1 MALIWT
7 AWNSGTHLE
16 SGAGYGFKVPISDR
30 DTLFEREWKSV
41 ILELPAANGY
51 TKTEVNIAKASFW
64 SKTCHELIKR
74 DIGQWLRSSGH
85 APWLRGHPPKVRVE
99 VVGERRF
106 RVDGVAG

>member
-7 AWNSGTHLE
+7 AWNSGTHRK

-30 DTLFEREWKSV
+30 DRLFERQWRSV
-41 ILELPAANGY
+41 ILELPAQSGY

-64 SKTCHELIKR
+64 SKTCHELISR
-74 DIGQWLRSSGH
+74 DIGQWLRSNGL
-85 APWLRGHPPKVRVE
+85 APWRRGCPPKVRVE

-106 RVDGVAG
+106 RVDRVAN